1 MELHLADLMNPTPLT
16 VAPTDSLAAA
26 AHAMR
31 ARDVSSAVIVRDGT
45 VLGILTERDLTRA
58 CAAGAPA
65 AEAPVTAWMT
75 PDPVTMGPDCE
86 VTVALE
92 RMLER
97 NVRHLPVCDGGR
109 LAGTVSL
116 RQLVRA
122 ASLRRVDPWTPGTA
136 RGLENVTV
144 AETRLSLIDATGG
157 HLIYAG
163 YDAVRLARERSFEDV
178 WHLLLRDALPADDA
192 FATRLR
198 TLRELPLPASTL
210 RALATTDGAMM
221 SKLEAAMAAT
231 GAARGLTPWYER
243 EPSEIEEESVRLAA
257 VVPSLV
263 AALWRLGHGLE
274 PVPSDPSLG
283 HVANYLWM
291 LQGRRPSDA
300 QVTAAQRYLILTA
313 EHGMNASTFTA
324 RVIAST
330 GADVAAALVGAAGA
344 LSGPLHGGSPS
355 LVLDMLDEI
364 GTAERAGSWIADAIR
379 RRRRIMGFGHRVYRT
394 EDPRAA
400 CLRATAEE
408 VGSTRLALAR
418 AVEREALE
426 QLRVAKPDRVLATN
440 VEFWAAVTLE
450 AAGLPRELF
459 TPTFAIARLAG
470 WTAHLLEQVRD
481 NRLIRPAA
489 AYVGRAERSGS

>member
-1 MELHLADLMNPTPLT
+1 
-16 VAPTDSLAAA
+16 
-26 AHAMR
+26 
-31 ARDVSSAVIVRDGT
+31 
-45 VLGILTERDLTRA
+45 
-58 CAAGAPA
+58 
-65 AEAPVTAWMT
+65 
-75 PDPVTMGPDCE
+75 
-86 VTVALE
+86 
-92 RMLER
+92 
-97 NVRHLPVCDGGR
+97 
-109 LAGTVSL
+109 
-116 RQLVRA
+116 
-122 ASLRRVDPWTPGTA
+122 
-136 RGLENVTV
+136 
-144 AETRLSLIDATGG
+144 
-157 HLIYAG
+157 
-163 YDAVRLARERSFEDV
+163 
-178 WHLLLRDALPADDA
+178 
-192 FATRLR
+192 
-198 TLRELPLPASTL
+198 
-210 RALATTDGAMM
+210 
-221 SKLEAAMAAT
+221 
-231 GAARGLTPWYER
+231 
-243 EPSEIEEESVRLAA
+243 
-257 VVPSLV
+257 
-263 AALWRLGHGLE
+263 
-274 PVPSDPSLG
+274 
-283 HVANYLWM
+283 
-291 LQGRRPSDA
+291 
-300 QVTAAQRYLILTA
+300 VTAAQRYLILTA